1 MNLHIDV
8 RGRVNASI
16 KRKERQFRKWGT
28 NHLSDH
34 GALKKKNHKIRKLLG
49 RGLRIGAT
57 QVVLEKSPVRYAGFI
72 LVRLP

>member
-1 MNLHIDV
+1 MDIG
-8 RGRVNASI
+8 GRVNASI

-28 NHLSDH
+28 NRLPDH

-49 RGLRIGAT
+49 RGLRTGAT
-57 QVVLEKSPVRYAGFI
+57 QAVPKKSLVRYAGFI

>member
-1 MNLHIDV
+1 MDTG
-8 RGRVNASI
+8 GRVNASI
-16 KRKERQFRKWGT
+16 KRKEKQLRKGGT
-28 NHLSDH
+28 NRLLDH

-49 RGLRIGAT
+49 RGLRTGAT